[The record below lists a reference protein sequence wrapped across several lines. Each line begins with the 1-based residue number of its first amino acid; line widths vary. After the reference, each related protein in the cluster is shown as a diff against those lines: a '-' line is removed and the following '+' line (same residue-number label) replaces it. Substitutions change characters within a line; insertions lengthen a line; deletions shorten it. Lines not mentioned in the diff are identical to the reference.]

1 MAQKAYSIEDGNLQ
15 SKSILTTRQKVYKDL
30 DLTFA
35 RAANNDVFKKN
46 DAAAVKQSVK
56 NILLTNKLE
65 KPFNPTFGG
74 NLNDFLFELSSFTD
88 EESIE
93 DEVKNTINNYEPRAR
108 IREVVARI
116 QPDINDVKVTVAFQV
131 INTLE
136 EVVLNVSLARLR

>member
-15 SKSILTTRQKVYKDL
+15 SKSIITTRQKVYKDL

-74 NLNDFLFELSSFTD
+74 NLNDFLFELSEDFD
-88 EESIE
+88 EEVIE
-93 DEVKNTINNYEPRAR
+93 DTVKRSIQVFEPRAR
-108 IREVVARI
+108 IIEVVATL
-116 QPDINDVKVTVAFQV
+116 QPDINDVKVTVKFQV
-131 INTLE
+131 VNTSE